1 MHERTNL
8 ERARPGRRARIA
20 LIAVLAALLVAAPAA
35 AGSNWWPKTFDAIV
49 LRPTGVLQ
57 TGIGALFFL
66 PTSLFCGITP
76 TIFGRPQ
83 EGKANIDEAWDV
95 LVYDPYERAILRPL
109 GAF

>member
-1 MHERTNL
+1 M
-8 ERARPGRRARIA
+8 
-20 LIAVLAALLVAAPAA
+20 AAPAA
-35 AGSNWWPKTFDAIV
+35 ADGWWPKTFDAIV

-66 PTSLFCGITP
+66 PTSLFCGLTP
-76 TIFGRPQ
+76 AIFGRQQ
-83 EGKANIDEAWDV
+83 EAKANVDEAWDV